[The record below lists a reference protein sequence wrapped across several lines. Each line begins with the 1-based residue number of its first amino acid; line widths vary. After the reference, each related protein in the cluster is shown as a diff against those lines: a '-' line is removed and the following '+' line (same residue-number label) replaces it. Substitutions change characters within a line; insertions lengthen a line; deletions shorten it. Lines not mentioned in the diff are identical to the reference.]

1 MSKKDKQ
8 YNIAL
13 LGCGRIA
20 ERHARLL
27 YNNEVA
33 NAHLTAVCDVDP
45 SRAKLFGQK
54 YFVNYYSNLH
64 QMMRNE
70 NIDLVVVLTDSGSHF
85 ANVMELT
92 NYKIDIIVEKPL
104 ALRVDHVDQ
113 MIMACDKAGVK
124 LFVVKQNR
132 FNLPVLQMRKALDKD
147 RFGRLTM
154 GTIRVRWSRDQKYY
168 DQDSWRGTWLND
180 GGVASNQASH
190 HIDLLQWFMGD
201 VESVNAIAKTNLV
214 DIEVED
220 TMIAMLTFKNGAVG
234 LIEATTATRPTDLE
248 GSISILGTQGTV
260 EIGGF
265 AVNQMKHWE
274 FKEKLEGDEHVLD
287 HFSVNPPD
295 VYGFGHK
302 AYYKHVID
310 CLDKDIP
317 GMLSG
322 YEGRKS
328 VKLINAL
335 YASAERS
342 KRIWMDDF
350 NGKSK
355 LGY

>member
-1 MSKKDKQ
+1 MLS
-8 YNIAL
+8 L
-13 LGCGRIA
+13 WML
-20 ERHARLL
+20 
-27 YNNEVA
+27 
-33 NAHLTAVCDVDP
+33 
-45 SRAKLFGQK
+45 SQK
-54 YFVNYYSNLH
+54 P
-64 QMMRNE
+64 
-70 NIDLVVVLTDSGSHF
+70 G
-85 ANVMELT
+85 
-92 NYKIDIIVEKPL
+92 
-104 ALRVDHVDQ
+104 
-113 MIMACDKAGVK
+113 
-124 LFVVKQNR
+124 
-132 FNLPVLQMRKALDKD
+132 
-147 RFGRLTM
+147 
-154 GTIRVRWSRDQKYY
+154 
-168 DQDSWRGTWLND
+168 
-180 GGVASNQASH
+180 
-190 HIDLLQWFMGD
+190 
-201 VESVNAIAKTNLV
+201 

-274 FKEKLEGDEHVLD
+274 FKEKVGDEHVLD